1 VSNLQPA
8 PRHVPRSRIWFQIRY
23 PHRPRRRL
31 RPRHRSRENFLT
43 RISRIHA
50 NYFQRKDAKTRSQ
63 TKALKGRKK
72 LAENCC
78 NFSALRVKFIC
89 AYHFS
94 DFTDMN
100 NHEKNGKAISV
111 GCLFAAIGGFCRAF
125 QKAGATIAW
134 ANEKDKFA
142 AETFRLNFPD
152 TLYLNKPIEDLTV
165 RGDALEPVDV
175 LTAGFPCQPFSI
187 AGEKRGFKDERGLLF
202 LHIIRIIKEFGPRKP
217 KVLLLENVRNFKSH
231 DKGRTF
237 KRVQAEI
244 QKAGYWFNE
253 TNVKIMNTAEY
264 TDIPQ
269 NRDRIFMVA
278 LSCDHFAANNFQ
290 FPEPL
295 PDGSLRKVK
304 EFLDLDRK
312 APENFY
318 FKPGSQYYPFF
329 ADALR
334 QGERDSVYQLRRSYV
349 RENKSG
355 MCFTLM
361 ANMGDGG
368 HNQPV
373 IKDRWGIRKLTPRE
387 CARFWQPSQLF
398 SKN

>member
-1 VSNLQPA
+1 
-8 PRHVPRSRIWFQIRY
+8 
-23 PHRPRRRL
+23 
-31 RPRHRSRENFLT
+31 
-43 RISRIHA
+43 
-50 NYFQRKDAKTRSQ
+50 
-63 TKALKGRKK
+63 
-72 LAENCC
+72 
-78 NFSALRVKFIC
+78 
-89 AYHFS
+89 
-94 DFTDMN
+94 MN

-125 QKAGATIAW
+125 QQVGATVVW

-142 AETFRLNFPD
+142 AETFRLNFP
-152 TLYLNKPIEDLTV
+152 TIPYLNKPVEELSV
-165 RGDALEPVDV
+165 RGDKLEPVDI

-202 LHIIRIIKEFGPRKP
+202 LHIIRIIKEFGSRKP

-253 TNVKIMNTAEY
+253 TNAKIMNTAEY

-295 PDGSLRKVK
+295 ADGSLRRVK

-312 APENFY
+312 AAENFY

-329 ADALR
+329 ADALK

-368 HNQPV
+368 HNQPA

-387 CARFWQPSQLF
+387 CARLQGYEDTLFKIPDTLSKTQIYKQIGNSVTVPLVSRIAQSVIDQLEN
-398 SKN
+398 SRMSNAA